1 MHYKQTAGFGVDG
14 QHSAPRNVRLLER
27 RQMSRGE
34 LDRLRFEALWR
45 MAVKNVCAKN
55 GPQRDRRKPPKA
67 RSTSASRG

>member
-1 MHYKQTAGFGVDG
+1 MHYKQTADLGAEV

-27 RQMSRGE
+27 RQRPRGE

-55 GPQRDRRKPPKA
+55 GPQRERTKPPKG
-67 RSTSASRG
+67 RSPRASRG

>member
-1 MHYKQTAGFGVDG
+1 MHYKQTAGLGVAG
-14 QHSAPRNVRLLER
+14 QQSAPRNVRLLER
-27 RQMSRGE
+27 RQRSRGE